1 MWTNPTNDREKQLT
15 VVAANTGGYFTAKQ
29 ALQTGYSYRL
39 QHYHKEQGHWDE
51 IDRGVFRL
59 AQYPNSPHEDLIRWS
74 LWSRDR
80 DDKPQA
86 VVSHETALTV
96 HESGDTMPGK
106 IHLTVPPGFRKDP
119 PGGCVVHYASLG
131 PEVLENRGGFY
142 VTNSIQTIIDVA
154 EGNMSLDYLESAIRD
169 MYTKGLIRFT
179 DFQNVQM
186 SSQAKEKIST
196 VLKNIQAT
204 PIFHVTTI

>member
-1 MWTNPTNDREKQLT
+1 MWTTPTNDKEKQL
-15 VVAANTGGYFTAKQ
+15 VLMAANTGGYFTAKQ
-29 ALQTGYSYRL
+29 ALDSGYSYRL
-39 QHYHKEQGHWDE
+39 QHYHKGKGHWEE

-59 AQYPNSPHEDLIRWS
+59 ANYPNTPYEDLIRWS
-74 LWSRDR
+74 LWSRNREDV
-80 DDKPQA
+80 PQA

-119 PGGCVVHYASLG
+119 PGGCVLHYASLG
-131 PEVLENRGGFY
+131 PAVLENRGGFY

-186 SSQAKEKIST
+186 SSHAKEKINT
-196 VLKNIQAT
+196 VLKNIQAK
-204 PIFHVTTI
+204 PIFNVTTI